1 MPPTDWAQAPG
12 APAAPP
18 VAPPAPAPEYQ
29 PPAPPVGYAPAPPE
43 YQPPVAEAPVQPA
56 PVQPVPVQ
64 AAPASALGPLLR
76 NDRRPLVTPDGQPIT
91 RLHIGLGWTAAQAGK
106 DIDLD
111 ASAITFDAEGKKDEI
126 VWRRHLSE
134 YYGALQHLGDNRSG
148 AAAGVDAEAIA
159 IDLPRLPG
167 SVESMV
173 FTINSLTGDRFTDL
187 AQAYLRLV
195 DQVTG
200 YEVARFDLTDTQPS
214 TAVIMA
220 IIKRQPA
227 TGGWEMRAIGEFH
240 DTRFVKKLVDASE
253 RQARM
258 P

>member
-1 MPPTDWAQAPG
+1 MIRN
-12 APAAPP
+12 
-18 VAPPAPAPEYQ
+18 ERR
-29 PPAPPVGYAPAPPE
+29 
-43 YQPPVAEAPVQPA
+43 
-56 PVQPVPVQ
+56 
-64 AAPASALGPLLR
+64 ALA
-76 NDRRPLVTPDGQPIT
+76 TPDGQPIV
-91 RLHIGLGWTAAQAGK
+91 RLHIGLGWAAAQAGK
-106 DIDLD
+106 DVYLD
-111 ASAITFDAEGKKDEI
+111 ASAITFDADGKKDEI

-134 YYGALQHLGDNRSG
+134 YHGAVQHMGDNRAGS
-148 AAAGVDAEAIA
+148 AAGLDAEAIVV
-159 IDLPRLPG
+159 DLPRVPIN
-167 SVESMV
+167 VAAVV
-173 FTINSLTGDRFTDL
+173 FTINSMTGDRFTDL
-187 AQAYLRLV
+187 AHAYLRLV